1 MDSLAGLAAT
11 AAIEAIMERF
21 FALQPVDR
29 DWFLVQTEFAAHGI
43 RHEEVGLEFTEAWR
57 ETKSEFFG
65 LMVSVL
71 GSLGRRLTI
80 HSDHAATVLMGT
92 YELALREAVM
102 EDRGIDTDLLRETLP
117 RLLLSVTETTAG

>member
-1 MDSLAGLAAT
+1 
-11 AAIEAIMERF
+11 MERF

-29 DWFLVQTEFAAHGI
+29 DWFLVHTEFAVHGI
-43 RHEEVGLEFTEAWR
+43 RHAEVGLGFTEAWR
-57 ETKSEFFG
+57 ETKSEFIG

-71 GSLGRRLTI
+71 GLLCRRLTI
-80 HSDHAATVLMGT
+80 DPDHAATILMGT

-102 EDRGIDTDLLRETLP
+102 EDRGIDTELLRETLP